1 MKNKLIFF
9 VFCSSLAIY
18 SFGQVPPTIRTKT
31 SAANKSESA
40 NAVDGNKENVF
51 PTSGY
56 IGIGTLTPS
65 APLEIKRGAGNTTKK
80 NFLLKLSNEWASA
93 GQNEPSIMFSNGN
106 VTDPKNVSYWSIGA
120 RVSGDN
126 TLKTAQTFKISYKS
140 PTDAN
145 EKEFLS
151 VDSYEGRVKIGDVQT
166 QYDGYKLY
174 VEQGILTE
182 KVKVAVKDSKDWYDN
197 VFAPDYQLLSLQKLE
212 KFIQDNR
219 HLPDVPSTEEVMA
232 NGLDLGKMNATL
244 LKKVEE
250 LTLYVISMKK
260 ELDETKASLEELKN
274 KKQ

>member
-1 MKNKLIFF
+1 MFNIWKFNRKRNK
-9 VFCSSLAIY
+9 
-18 SFGQVPPTIRTKT
+18 K
-31 SAANKSESA
+31 K
-40 NAVDGNKENVF
+40 K
-51 PTSGY
+51 
-56 IGIGTLTPS
+56 
-65 APLEIKRGAGNTTKK
+65 KKK
-80 NFLLKLSNEWASA
+80 NA
-93 GQNEPSIMFSNGN
+93 
-106 VTDPKNVSYWSIGA
+106 A

-140 PTDAN
+140 PADAN

-151 VDSYEGRVKIGDVQT
+151 VDSYEGRVRIGDVQT

-197 VFAPDYQLLSLQKLE
+197 VFTPDYQLLSLQKLE
-212 KFIQDNR
+212 KFIHDNK

-250 LTLYVISMKK
+250 LTLYMISLKK
-260 ELDETKASLEELKN
+260 ELDETKESLQELKN
-274 KKQ
+274 KDNKKILRKF

>member
-1 MKNKLIFF
+1 
-9 VFCSSLAIY
+9 
-18 SFGQVPPTIRTKT
+18 
-31 SAANKSESA
+31 
-40 NAVDGNKENVF
+40 
-51 PTSGY
+51 
-56 IGIGTLTPS
+56 
-65 APLEIKRGAGNTTKK
+65 
-80 NFLLKLSNEWASA
+80 
-93 GQNEPSIMFSNGN
+93 MFSNGN

-151 VDSYEGRVKIGDVQT
+151 VDSYEGRVRIGDVQT

-197 VFAPDYQLLSLQKLE
+197 VFTPDYQLLSLQKLE
-212 KFIQDNR
+212 KFIHDNK
-219 HLPDVPSTEEVMA
+219 HLPDVPSTEEVMT

-250 LTLYVISMKK
+250 L
-260 ELDETKASLEELKN
+260 SLIHI
-274 KKQ
+274 